1 MNLVAVTLVILCLAL
16 AITAAPCNEQI
27 EIEDRECT
35 DTEYEAY
42 RKCIEEKKALR
53 AKRQTTTGMPCPRV
67 QPILPIV
74 QTERPFEVLV
84 PVEPLKIIRQPSLK
98 SLDRTI
104 IVRTEQI
111 DDEEEDGGTEDSMY
125 YHLPT
130 NVTTIIRLTAVVNN
144 TNHIHMPTTLNNTNV
159 NNIHIYSNQSNGDWP
174 QDTVTKD
181 ENCCT
186 AIRPKSCH
194 TTAQGIRC
202 HHRRFRTCGPQC
214 TAPIIHVQKRKR
226 CQPTKGNCEE
236 KIAYVPQPTEKPTCV
251 YIDQWPFVV
260 CGKIANM
267 TVVCAGCYDH
277 YGQGHEAYQARF
289 NMQQQC
295 IGCYDDAF
303 DTGPL
308 YRRGPVL
315 RPFYY
320 HEAPCYLTG
329 DCPEY
334 FDDCGYGCYGH
345 ELIDPVWGS
354 QEVESDYRP
363 AVGPETNVVYVSDD
377 LEISQEPSSDWG
389 TPTVYKCAVADGDK
403 ITVTNCTG
411 KINNPYLAAP
421 AEHPYYK
428 PVQLES
434 LELREN
440 TTEASPPMETIDIDD
455 VETDGSGEVDNNEV
469 FLVGDYEDPDFNL

>member
-1 MNLVAVTLVILCLAL
+1 MNLLAITLVILCLAL
-16 AITAAPCNEQI
+16 AIPAAPCNEQI
-27 EIEDRECT
+27 EVEDRECT

-53 AKRQTTTGMPCPRV
+53 AKRQTTTGLPCPGV
-67 QPILPIV
+67 QPILPMV

-84 PVEPLKIIRQPSLK
+84 PVEPLKIIRQPALK

-104 IVRTEQI
+104 IVRTEQNE
-111 DDEEEDGGTEDSMY
+111 DDEEEQDSAY
-125 YHLPT
+125 YHLPA

-159 NNIHIYSNQSNGDWP
+159 NNIHIYSNQSNGEWP
-174 QDTVTKD
+174 QDRDDTTD
-181 ENCCT
+181 QQCCT
-186 AIRPKSCH
+186 AVRPKSCH
-194 TTAQGIRC
+194 TTTAGGGIRC
-202 HHRRFRTCGPQC
+202 QHRRFRTCGPQC

-226 CQPTKGNCEE
+226 CHPARGNCEE
-236 KIAYVPQPTEKPTCV
+236 KIAYVPQPEKPTCV
-251 YIDQWPFVV
+251 YVDQWPYVV

-277 YGQGHEAYQARF
+277 YGEGREAYQARF

-320 HEAPCYLTG
+320 HEPPCYLTG
-329 DCPEY
+329 DCPDS

-354 QEVESDYRP
+354 QEVESDGRP
-363 AVGPETNVVYVSDD
+363 AVGPATNVVYVSDD
-377 LEISQEPSSDWG
+377 LEISQQPSSDWG
-389 TPTVYKCAVADGDK
+389 TPTYKCAVADGDR

-411 KINNPYLAAP
+411 KISNPFVVPP
-421 AEHPYYK
+421 AEHPFYK
-428 PVQLES
+428 PVQLDS
-434 LELREN
+434 LEQRER
-440 TTEASPPMETIDIDD
+440 TTEASPPMETIDIDGD
-455 VETDGSGEVDNNEV
+455 NMDGSGEVDNNEV
-469 FLVGDYEDPDFNL
+469 FLVGDYEDQDFNL